1 MRQIFPILLLLLAGT
16 AWAAAPQRTEN
27 VTSRVGGAARGL
39 EISLQVAEG
48 RVMSFDYSGWQQ
60 VGRSAHDCGL
70 TAARGDGQSTWRDQ
84 GSATTVSF
92 ADTPGTLTISREAN
106 GYTLVFAEMTGEGV
120 CGAGASLPRRLTL
133 TRRGQRY
140 VGRVTW

>member
-1 MRQIFPILLLLLAGT
+1 MRRIFPILLLLLAGT
-16 AWAAAPQRTEN
+16 AWAAAPQRTES
-27 VTSRVGGAARGL
+27 VTSRIGGAARGL
-39 EISLQVAEG
+39 EISLEVAGG
-48 RVMSFDYSGWQQ
+48 RVVSLDYNGWQR

-70 TAARGDGQSTWRDQ
+70 AAARSDGQSNWLDN

-92 ADTPGTLTISREAN
+92 ADTPGALTIRREAN
-106 GYTLVFAEMTGEGV
+106 GYTLVFAEMTGAGV
-120 CGAGASLPRRLTL
+120 CGAGASLPRRLIL